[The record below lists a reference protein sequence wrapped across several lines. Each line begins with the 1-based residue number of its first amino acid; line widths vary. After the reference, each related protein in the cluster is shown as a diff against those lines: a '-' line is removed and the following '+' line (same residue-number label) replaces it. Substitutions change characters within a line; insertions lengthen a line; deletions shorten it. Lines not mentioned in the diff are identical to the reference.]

1 MARRDNVALR
11 NLQIDAVDSAFASG
25 FLDLYTGAQP
35 AAADDVATGTL
46 LASIP
51 LPADAHSAA
60 SAGSA
65 SKAGTWSV
73 TIAASG
79 TVGWARMRNAADT
92 VRRDFSV
99 TVTAGGGDYT
109 VADTALVSGG
119 TVTVTSD
126 TITQAA

>member
-1 MARRDNVALR
+1 MARRDNIALR
-11 NLQIDAVDSAFASG
+11 NLQIDAVDAAFASG

-35 AAADDVATGTL
+35 ASADTAATGTL

-60 SAGSA
+60 ASGSA

-92 VRRDFSV
+92 IRRDFSV
-99 TVTAGGGDYT
+99 TATAGGGDYT
-109 VADTALVSGG
+109 VADTALVAGG